1 MKTQNI
7 MIKAQ
12 DGSRI
17 PYSNI
22 LSISP
27 TRCGISLDEF
37 AIVAIFNTNNKAHP
51 KDVLFTGTEKECN
64 EWLEWFDN
72 QLILAQHLNFAILD
86 YPNAVTDILQKASKI
101 YQNDSERR
109 IK

>member
-7 MIKAQ
+7 MIKSQ

-27 TRCGISLDEF
+27 TRCGSGPNDF
-37 AIVAIFNTNNKAHP
+37 AIVAIFNTDNKAHP
-51 KDVLFTGTEKECN
+51 KDILFTGTEKECSD
-64 EWLEWFDN
+64 WLDWFDN
-72 QLILAQHLNFAILD
+72 QLILTQQLSFAILD
-86 YPNAVTDILQKASKI
+86 YPNDVTDIF
-101 YQNDSERR
+101 RR
-109 IK
+109 